1 MEVTSCEGC
10 GSSNL
15 TRILDMGMQ
24 PLPENDNGK
33 RYPLVLL
40 RCSDC
45 DLIQLS
51 EFPPQEEVFAPD
63 HPYTTGN
70 SQERQQHFAGL
81 AEIAVKR
88 SITGFR
94 IGLNPLIVDIGA
106 NDGTF
111 LKAVRE
117 RLPARLL
124 GIEPTNQFLKS
135 DGIEMWQEFFTF
147 KTADDIREEYG
158 PAAVVTACNV
168 LAHVQD
174 PHDFL
179 NGVEYL
185 LDDNGSF
192 ITENHDWNS
201 ITRGLQIDTVYH
213 EHLRYFTMAS
223 LSGLLAQ
230 HGLTVV
236 DLERIPAHGGSFRV
250 TAMKEPPDL
259 NRRAKLVKVRLQTLL
274 KPLEGPVYGVGA
286 TTRATPLIHYTGIQD
301 LLECVCEVPGS
312 DKIGR
317 RIPGTQIPVVDEGRL
332 IKDQPP
338 YALIL
343 SWHIADI
350 IMPKIRQMGYRGKFI
365 IPLPEPEIIN

>member
-1 MEVTSCEGC
+1 
-10 GSSNL
+10 
-15 TRILDMGMQ
+15 MGMQ

-70 SQERQQHFAGL
+70 SRERREHFAGL
-81 AEIAVKR
+81 AHEISRRVKPG
-88 SITGFR
+88 S
-94 IGLNPLIVDIGA
+94 LVVDIGS

-111 LKAVRE
+111 LKELRKIPE
-117 RLPARLL
+117 IRLV
-124 GIEPTNQFLKS
+124 GVEPTDQAWKTSAKCLVYKR
-135 DGIEMWQEFFTF
+135 FFSLD
-147 KTADDIREEYG
+147 TAQLIRKDAGE
-158 PAAVVTACNV
+158 ASVITASNV
-168 LAHVQD
+168 LAHVPD
-174 PHDFL
+174 VHDFL
-179 NGVEYL
+179 HGVNL
-185 LDDNGSF
+185 LLADDGVF

-201 ITRGLQIDTVYH
+201 ISRGLQIDTIYH
-213 EHLRYFTMAS
+213 EHLRYYTMAS
-223 LSGLLAQ
+223 LSYLLAQ
-230 HGLTVV
+230 H
-236 DLERIPAHGGSFRV
+236 DLSITGVTEIPAHGGSFRV
-250 TAMKEPPDL
+250 TAMREPGDL
-259 NRRAKLVKVRLQTLL
+259 EAKAKQVRISLQALL
-274 KPLEGPVYGVGA
+274 GSLDGPVYGIGA

-301 LLECVCEVPGS
+301 RLECVCEVPGS

-317 RIPGTQIPVVDEGRL
+317 RFPGTQIPVVDEGRL